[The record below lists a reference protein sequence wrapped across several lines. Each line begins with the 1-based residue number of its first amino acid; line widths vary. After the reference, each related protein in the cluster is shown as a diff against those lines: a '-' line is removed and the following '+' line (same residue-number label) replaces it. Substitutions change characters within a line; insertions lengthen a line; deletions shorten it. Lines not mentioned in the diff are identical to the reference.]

1 MTTDL
6 NAPLATADE
15 EIFNL
20 IVEEQKRQI
29 NCLEFIASEV
39 WLMMTLMLTLMLTR
53 NPIAELHFKCS
64 FASIG
69 FVLDKQI
76 R

>member
-1 MTTDL
+1 MEQVGEFETETMTTTTIDL

-39 WLMMTLMLTLMLTR
+39 
-53 NPIAELHFKCS
+53 
-64 FASIG
+64 SIDG
-69 FVLDKQI
+69 DDDDDVDAD
-76 R
+76 